1 MSKSELRCFNEAGIA
16 AYETA
21 LYEMTTKKSYI
32 SLDSILSNEAFGMN
46 VTSKKV
52 IELTDF
58 ASRMECGRYF
68 YELFES
74 IRQELKAA
82 DIEPLTDKGLWSW
95 IAAYWGELLLKNS
108 KGNFYVGTNAR
119 YILEPTAIRNYRHLL
134 AGPFFLFDAWPDSHD
149 LIEIAMTKLVTQD
162 NPFFEQIASRRD
174 IVSNPAALEIIRSCY
189 FDESTGQGFEQ
200 AAKGSLPGD
209 LSRFGSL
216 YSQLAVNFDLKSMKK
231 EEIEILLPDEFRS
244 WVEGNPPEIKKRAKS
259 KLSRKRTKRRK
270 KSK

>member
-16 AYETA
+16 AFETA
-21 LYEMTTKKSYI
+21 LTEMTIKKSYI
-32 SLDSILSNEAFGMN
+32 PLDSIITNDAFGMN
-46 VTSKKV
+46 VTVNKV
-52 IELTDF
+52 IESKEF

-68 YELFES
+68 HELFES
-74 IRQELKAA
+74 VGPELRATGI
-82 DIEPLTDKGLWSW
+82 DPLTDRGLWSW

-119 YILEPTAIRNYRHLL
+119 YILEPTAFRNYRHLL
-134 AGPFFLFDAWPDSHD
+134 AGPFFLFDAWPEQPD

-189 FDESTGQGFEQ
+189 FDEGAGHGFEQ

-231 EEIEILLPDEFRS
+231 EEIETLLPEEFRT
-244 WVEGNPPEIKKRAKS
+244 WVQGNPPEVKKRAKP
-259 KLSRKRTKRRK
+259 KLGRKRTKRRK
-270 KSK
+270 KV